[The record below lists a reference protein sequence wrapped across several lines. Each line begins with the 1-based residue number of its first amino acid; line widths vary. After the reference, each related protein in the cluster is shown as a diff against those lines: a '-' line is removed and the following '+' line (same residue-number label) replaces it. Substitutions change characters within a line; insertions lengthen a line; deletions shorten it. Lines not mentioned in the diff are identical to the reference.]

1 MGVAG
6 RVVVGLVTSFRLPAC
21 TAEAVWTQAAGLSR
35 AVQHIIKMGRRSGC
49 GPQIRA
55 AKPVTT
61 PTSIFVNG
69 TVGVFAGIAML
80 YLLMK
85 ILAATLGRRR
95 VNSTP
100 SGSKT
105 D

>member
-1 MGVAG
+1 MA
-6 RVVVGLVTSFRLPAC
+6 VGPRL
-21 TAEAVWTQAAGLSR
+21 ERLN
-35 AVQHIIKMGRRSGC
+35 
-49 GPQIRA
+49 
-55 AKPVTT
+55 PVTT